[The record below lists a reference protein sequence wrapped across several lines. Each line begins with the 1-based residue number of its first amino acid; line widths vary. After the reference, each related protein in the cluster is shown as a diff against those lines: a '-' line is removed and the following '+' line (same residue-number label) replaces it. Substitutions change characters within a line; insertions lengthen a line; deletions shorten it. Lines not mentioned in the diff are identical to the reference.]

1 MGRHM
6 VVLDI
11 NTKKVIEKFSWCPGH
26 VYWSTLE
33 GWAQYK
39 LDMVEFGKAMKVIED
54 VYWYG
59 A

>member
-1 MGRHM
+1 M